1 MNNFAGARNA
11 SVSKFPSSASAD
23 GGNATSAARSNGA
36 GLKKAELRTPAHS
49 SASTKRSD
57 RTTAHEAHS
66 TSSTCGGATAPSR
79 QLKPNKAM
87 NQQQPV
93 SHFAGFDWA
102 RDHHD
107 VVILDN
113 GGRIVAEFR
122 IEHTASGWKAWKE
135 KIKAFPSMAVAI
147 ETSYGAAV
155 EQLLDCDLQVY
166 PVNPMNAKRYRE
178 RKCSSGNKTDRHD
191 AWALADAL
199 RLDGHGWRRLS
210 EQDPIVL
217 ELRILCRDEV
227 ALIEERTGLIN
238 QLQQA
243 LHEYFPSALEAFDDW
258 CSPSSWAFVEA
269 FPSADALQK
278 AGRRKWEK
286 FLHTHKLWRP
296 QTCEKRITA
305 FQNAGE
311 WKIAAPTVAAKSVYS
326 VAKARQLRVLHTQLE
341 IYRERIEALFK
352 SHPDSG
358 LFGSLPG
365 AGAKLA
371 PRLLSEIGSDR
382 ALFSEAQ
389 SLQCLAGTAPISY
402 QSGQVHKVYMRR
414 HCNKNLRQ
422 AVQLFADKSRAQCA
436 WAEIYYKALRERGK
450 THSQAVRSLGQRW
463 LNIVWKMW
471 QNRTSYDANLH
482 MRNQIKHGSWVLNL
496 GTQPA

>member
-1 MNNFAGARNA
+1 MGSGLNGTGTLSKVIHQLAGGRASGPCLQPPIVNNFAGARNA

-155 EQLLDCDLQVY
+155 EQLLDCDLQVR
-166 PVNPMNAKRYRE
+166 PAR
-178 RKCSSGNKTDRHD
+178 CLG
-191 AWALADAL
+191 A
-199 RLDGHGWRRLS
+199 
-210 EQDPIVL
+210 
-217 ELRILCRDEV
+217 CR
-227 ALIEERTGLIN
+227 
-238 QLQQA
+238 
-243 LHEYFPSALEAFDDW
+243 
-258 CSPSSWAFVEA
+258 C
-269 FPSADALQK
+269 
-278 AGRRKWEK
+278 
-286 FLHTHKLWRP
+286 
-296 QTCEKRITA
+296 
-305 FQNAGE
+305 
-311 WKIAAPTVAAKSVYS
+311 
-326 VAKARQLRVLHTQLE
+326 
-341 IYRERIEALFK
+341 
-352 SHPDSG
+352 
-358 LFGSLPG
+358 
-365 AGAKLA
+365 LA
-371 PRLLSEIGSDR
+371 P
-382 ALFSEAQ
+382 
-389 SLQCLAGTAPISY
+389 
-402 QSGQVHKVYMRR
+402 
-414 HCNKNLRQ
+414 
-422 AVQLFADKSRAQCA
+422 
-436 WAEIYYKALRERGK
+436 
-450 THSQAVRSLGQRW
+450 
-463 LNIVWKMW
+463 
-471 QNRTSYDANLH
+471 
-482 MRNQIKHGSWVLNL
+482 
-496 GTQPA
+496 